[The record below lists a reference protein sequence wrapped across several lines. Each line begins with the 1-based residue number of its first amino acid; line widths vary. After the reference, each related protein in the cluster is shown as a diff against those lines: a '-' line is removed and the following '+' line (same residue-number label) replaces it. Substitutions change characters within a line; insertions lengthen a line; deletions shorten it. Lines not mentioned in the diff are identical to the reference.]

1 MADSGRINMGTRWM
15 CTIEAPIHHNV
26 KEAIVKMDENGT
38 ILVLRKFRNTTRL
51 ARVRPASA
59 AVRTKC

>member
-1 MADSGRINMGTRWM
+1 MGTRWM

-26 KEAIVKMDENGT
+26 KEAIVKMDESGT

-51 ARVRPASA
+51 ARVRSASA